1 MAQIT
6 ITVPDELSEQLQ
18 QLGDRLP
25 ELLQLSLQQPALPAH
40 IYHYILNFLAS
51 NPAPA
56 EIVDFRPTT
65 EMQTRLQTLIS
76 RSHAGILSTSEQAEL
91 NEYERIEHLMIL
103 MKSGSLPY
111 LAAST

>member
-40 IYHYILNFLAS
+40 IYHYILTFLAS
-51 NPAPA
+51 NPTPA
-56 EIVDFRPTT
+56 EIINFRPTAD
-65 EMQTRLQTLIS
+65 MQARLQTLIS
-76 RSHAGILSTSEQAEL
+76 RSHAGSLTPSEQAEL
-91 NEYERIEHLMIL
+91 DEYERIEHLIIL

-111 LAAST
+111 LSAST

>member
-40 IYHYILNFLAS
+40 IYHYILTFLAS
-51 NPAPA
+51 NPTSE
-56 EIVDFRPTT
+56 EIVNFRPTA
-65 EMQTRLQTLIS
+65 EMQERLQTLIS
-76 RSHAGILSTSEQAEL
+76 RSHAGMLTTAEQAEL
-91 NEYERIEHLMIL
+91 NEYERIEHLIIL
-103 MKSGSLPY
+103 LKSGSLAY
-111 LAAST
+111 LSASA

>member
-6 ITVPDELSEQLQ
+6 ITVPDDLSEQLQ

-51 NPAPA
+51 NPTLE
-56 EIVDFRPTT
+56 EIANFRPTA
-65 EMQTRLQTLIS
+65 EMQERLQTLIS
-76 RSHAGILSTSEQAEL
+76 RSHAEIFTPAEQAEL
-91 NEYERIEHLMIL
+91 NEYERIEHLVIL
-103 MKSGSLPY
+103 IKSGSLPY
-111 LAAST
+111 LAASA